1 MCEFQQEKDQ
11 KSLTVYSIM
20 YKTFIK
26 YLFKLFV
33 LKNLSKHSA
42 VCDKSMSEAE

>member
-11 KSLTVYSIM
+11 KSLTVYSIK

-33 LKNLSKHSA
+33 RKHST
-42 VCDKSMSEAE
+42 VCDKSVSEVE